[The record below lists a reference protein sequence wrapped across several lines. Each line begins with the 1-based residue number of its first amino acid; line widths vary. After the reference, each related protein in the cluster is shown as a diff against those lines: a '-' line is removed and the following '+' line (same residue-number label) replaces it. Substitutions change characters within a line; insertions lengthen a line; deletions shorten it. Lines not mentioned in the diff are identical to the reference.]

1 MEEQDDDDERKL
13 IMKMLGAKEMK
24 HRQEEKE

>member
-1 MEEQDDDDERKL
+1 MEEQDDDERKL